1 MNAST
6 TQSILEQLAQGSLSV
21 AEAESY
27 VQVNEKSS
35 LHRLK
40 AGFSWLLLLVFFC
53 VGIFLVYH
61 AWQVTLSLQASD
73 VNVRETSGT
82 VTQMV
87 RKTTGRR
94 LWAPVVTYQI
104 AGKPFS
110 FESEIASSPPAY
122 VVGEQVVVTY
132 DPSQPQKASIK
143 SFWINW
149 LPLLFFGGLGGALVV
164 VSLLGISAL
173 SRKRTYL
180 EPELIRQALVLVST
194 GSMSVQEGMARL
206 QVDKPATSETKSSGW
221 GWRIL
226 IGGLLI
232 MVIYF
237 SVQQIGRSWWLLMH
251 GVTTSGNVVDMV
263 RKIKGNTSAPIVRY
277 SVDGQTYEI
286 AGNTYSSP
294 AAYSIG
300 DQIEVVYDPESP
312 ESGAIQSFSEQWAGP
327 LFSIGLSVC
336 FLLLFLYPQIK
347 AKRSAR
353 VG

>member
-40 AGFSWLLLLVFFC
+40 AGFSWLLLLVFFS

-61 AWQVTLSLQASD
+61 AWQVTMSQASE
-73 VNVRETSGT
+73 NANIRETNGT
-82 VTQMV
+82 VAQMV

-94 LWAPVVTYQI
+94 LWAPVVTYQVD
-104 AGKPFS
+104 GKSYS
-110 FESEIASSPPAY
+110 FESEVASSPPAY
-122 VVGEQVVVTY
+122 TVGEQVVVTY
-132 DPSQPQKASIK
+132 DPGQPQKAAIK

-180 EPELIRQALVLVST
+180 EPELVRQTLVLVST

-206 QVDKPATSETKSSGW
+206 QVDKPATSETKSGGW
-221 GWRIL
+221 GWRIV

-232 MVIYF
+232 TVIYF
-237 SVQQIGRSWWLLMH
+237 SVQQIGRSWWLLVH

-277 SVDGQTYEI
+277 SVDGKTYEL

-300 DQIEVVYDPESP
+300 DQVAVIYDPESP

-327 LFSIGLSVC
+327 LLSIGLSVC
-336 FLLLFLYPQIK
+336 FLLLFLYSQIK

-353 VG
+353 IG